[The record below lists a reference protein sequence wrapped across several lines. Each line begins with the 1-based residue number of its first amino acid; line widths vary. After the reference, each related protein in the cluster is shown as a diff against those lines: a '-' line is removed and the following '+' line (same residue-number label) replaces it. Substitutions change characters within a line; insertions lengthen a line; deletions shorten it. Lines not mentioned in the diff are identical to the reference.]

1 MQVSKR
7 NSPCPIC
14 GRTKDGDCRF
24 CEDLILCHQGS
35 SHSSP
40 ANLRIGD
47 VVIRQGREW
56 ALVKTNAGFDGAA
69 FVFKPH
75 RPLKK
80 RKLYSSSHRVNA
92 AAKKR
97 HLINAQKKLIDEFIK
112 LAQSA
117 LDVLEFQT
125 APPDE
130 LKESFELIEKAYW
143 QGQEIKKLM
152 TGFCPELK
160 ERISLVREANKQ
172 LKYQYK
178 DQLQF
183 QKNYLGE
190 PLCLTYLDN

>member
-24 CEDLILCHQGS
+24 CDDLILCHQGS
-35 SHSSP
+35 THGPP

-80 RKLYSSSHRVNA
+80 RKLYSSLHRVNA

-97 HLINAQKKLIDEFIK
+97 QLINAQKKLIEGFIK
-112 LAQSA
+112 LSQAA
-117 LDVLEFQT
+117 LDVLDFEN

-130 LKESFELIEKAYW
+130 LKESFALIEKAYL
-143 QGQEIKKLM
+143 QGKEIREIV
-152 TGFCPELK
+152 GFCPELK
-160 ERISLVREANKQ
+160 NWIYLIDKANKQ
-172 LKYQYK
+172 LNYQYK
-178 DQLQF
+178 DQLSF
-183 QKNYLGE
+183 RRNYLGE
-190 PLCLTYLDN
+190 DLP